1 MVCFVFL
8 PLVLAAIALPGCA
21 RGSTCT
27 TDVTDG
33 DGTWTGV
40 VTDTRPE
47 ADLRREAL
55 RVACGKRC
63 GSSGPTRTPG
73 CVNRC
78 ALDAETG
85 KISVRASCAEGAP
98 R

>member
-1 MVCFVFL
+1 MVCFTSL
-8 PLVLAAIALPGCA
+8 PLLLAAIALPGCA
-21 RGSTCT
+21 SEITCT
-27 TDVTDG
+27 TDVTDSA
-33 DGTWTGV
+33 GTWTGV

-63 GSSGPTRTPG
+63 AASGPTRTPG

-78 ALDAETG
+78 AVDVEAG
-85 KISVRASCAEGAP
+85 KIGVRASCKEGAS